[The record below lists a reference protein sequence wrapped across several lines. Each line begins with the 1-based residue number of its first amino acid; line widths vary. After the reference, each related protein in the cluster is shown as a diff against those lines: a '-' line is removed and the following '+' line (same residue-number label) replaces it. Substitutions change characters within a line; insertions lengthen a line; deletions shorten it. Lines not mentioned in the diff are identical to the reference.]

1 MRQLGLKEYL
11 IPESL
16 EKAVG
21 ILDEYPGNIEIIAG
35 GTDVFVDEHPEL
47 DAMLDITKLGLD
59 HISLKEGMLLIGSC
73 TTYHDIIKSP
83 VIKEN
88 FRALWDASNV
98 LADMTVRNIATVGG
112 NICSAVPSGDAIPPM
127 LACGAQFVLAS
138 KEGERTVRAE
148 DFFVGPRKT
157 VLNKNKLI
165 KEFKVVLPKERFSSA
180 FEKVARNSVDLAN
193 ANVAAFVSC
202 AADKSIGDIRIALGA
217 VAPTVVRAKKAEKL
231 MLGRRPD
238 EELLNKLCAAIPETI
253 SPITNIRSTKEY
265 RTEVTGVL
273 VKRAVLRA
281 YESAAL

>member
-157 VLNKNKLI
+157 VLNKNELI
-165 KEFKVVLPKERFSSA
+165 K
-180 FEKVARNSVDLAN
+180 
-193 ANVAAFVSC
+193 
-202 AADKSIGDIRIALGA
+202 
-217 VAPTVVRAKKAEKL
+217 
-231 MLGRRPD
+231 
-238 EELLNKLCAAIPETI
+238 
-253 SPITNIRSTKEY
+253 ITNI
-265 RTEVTGVL
+265 
-273 VKRAVLRA
+273 
-281 YESAAL
+281 